1 MCYVPVDDGPMMARL
16 VMDLG
21 LKLIAIPIDSTLMR
35 RSLSSGSRAG
45 FPRQQSQSGSLPPA
59 PVEVWADSTRLV
71 HQNSAGNSAV
81 SNSLRIGRGLLLWE
95 RQRPTIR
102 ETRAYVSFSNRPF
115 GSSAFR
121 LSATTVSMSLT
132 GSCFSSE
139 SPPRPFCHGNCNRLQ
154 LQKLVHRH
162 RHFHN
167 PTTRD

>member
-1 MCYVPVDDGPMMARL
+1 MCYVPVDDGPMLARL
-16 VMDLG
+16 VIALG
-21 LKLIAIPIDSTLMR
+21 LKLIAIPTDSTWMR
-35 RSLSSGSRAG
+35 RSLFSGSRAG

-59 PVEVWADSTRLV
+59 PVEVGRFHAFGAPERRWY
-71 HQNSAGNSAV
+71 SAV

-139 SPPRPFCHGNCNRLQ
+139 SPPMPFCHGNCNRLQ